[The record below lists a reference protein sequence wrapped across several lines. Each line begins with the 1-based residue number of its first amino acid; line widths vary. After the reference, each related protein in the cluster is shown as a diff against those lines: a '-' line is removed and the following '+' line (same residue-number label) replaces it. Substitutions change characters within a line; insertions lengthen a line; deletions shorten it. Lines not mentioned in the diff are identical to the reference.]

1 MTAAATKT
9 SLRDFVFELF
19 QVTCKRTQQLPTT
32 LGLVGQ
38 QCCTRLHGAKSL
50 TSFKLCA
57 TTSNNM
63 QQHATICN
71 NTQQHATTCNNTQQ
85 HATTR
90 NNMQQH
96 ATTCNNKQ
104 QHTTTCNKV
113 CKRRQ
118 HETSTHPFL
127 LFVSCVSY
135 TFFSYFEQLFL
146 WFTQFG
152 NGYHCLN
159 FANFMT
165 QLLFI
170 NIYSYHWFS
179 ALFTPLPHSKH
190 HIVTISEA
198 NNKIATIP

>member
-71 NTQQHATTCNNTQQ
+71 NTQQHATTRNNTQQ
-85 HATTR
+85 HA
-90 NNMQQH
+90 
-96 ATTCNNKQ
+96 
-104 QHTTTCNKV
+104 TTCNKV

-135 TFFSYFEQLFL
+135 TFFSYLEQLFL

-159 FANFMT
+159 FVNFMT

>member
-9 SLRDFVFELF
+9 SLRDFVLELF

-85 HATTR
+85 HATTS
-90 NNMQQH
+90 NNIQQH
-96 ATTCNNKQ
+96 A
-104 QHTTTCNKV
+104 TTCNKV

>member
-1 MTAAATKT
+1 M
-9 SLRDFVFELF
+9 FELF

-71 NTQQHATTCNNTQQ
+71 NTQQHATT
-85 HATTR
+85 R

-104 QHTTTCNKV
+104 QHTTTCNNMQQHATTCNKV

-118 HETSTHPFL
+118 HETSTHWFL

-135 TFFSYFEQLFL
+135 TIFSYFEQLFL

-159 FANFMT
+159 FVNFMT

-190 HIVTISEA
+190 HIVTISEV

>member
-71 NTQQHATTCNNTQQ
+71 NTQQHATT
-85 HATTR
+85 R

-96 ATTCNNKQ
+96 AATCNNKQ
-104 QHTTTCNKV
+104 QHTTTCNNMQ
-113 CKRRQ
+113 Q
-118 HETSTHPFL
+118 HATRCANGGNMKHPPIRFSFL
-127 LFVSCVSY
+127 
-135 TFFSYFEQLFL
+135 
-146 WFTQFG
+146 
-152 NGYHCLN
+152 
-159 FANFMT
+159 
-165 QLLFI
+165 
-170 NIYSYHWFS
+170 
-179 ALFTPLPHSKH
+179 
-190 HIVTISEA
+190 
-198 NNKIATIP
+198 

>member
-57 TTSNNM
+57 TISNNM

-71 NTQQHATTCNNTQQ
+71 NTQQHATT
-85 HATTR
+85 R

-96 ATTCNNKQ
+96 ATKCNNKQ
-104 QHTTTCNKV
+104 QHTTTCNNMQ
-113 CKRRQ
+113 Q
-118 HETSTHPFL
+118 HATRCANGGNMKHPPIRFSFL
-127 LFVSCVSY
+127 
-135 TFFSYFEQLFL
+135 
-146 WFTQFG
+146 
-152 NGYHCLN
+152 
-159 FANFMT
+159 
-165 QLLFI
+165 
-170 NIYSYHWFS
+170 
-179 ALFTPLPHSKH
+179 
-190 HIVTISEA
+190 
-198 NNKIATIP
+198 

>member
-1 MTAAATKT
+1 M
-9 SLRDFVFELF
+9 FELF
-19 QVTCKRTQQLPTT
+19 QVTCKRTQQLPTNAT

-90 NNMQQH
+90 NNMQQQATTYNNMQQH
-96 ATTCNNKQ
+96 ATR
-104 QHTTTCNKV
+104 CNKV

-127 LFVSCVSY
+127 IFVSCVSY

-159 FANFMT
+159 FVNFMT

>member
-9 SLRDFVFELF
+9 SLKNCVRAVSSYVQTDA
-19 QVTCKRTQQLPTT
+19 TAPTT

-71 NTQQHATTCNNTQQ
+71 NTQQHATTRNNMQQHATTCNNTQQ

-104 QHTTTCNKV
+104 QHTTTCNNMQQGV
-113 CKRRQ
+113 Q
-118 HETSTHPFL
+118 T
-127 LFVSCVSY
+127 
-135 TFFSYFEQLFL
+135 
-146 WFTQFG
+146 
-152 NGYHCLN
+152 
-159 FANFMT
+159 
-165 QLLFI
+165 
-170 NIYSYHWFS
+170 
-179 ALFTPLPHSKH
+179 
-190 HIVTISEA
+190 EA
-198 NNKIATIP
+198 T